1 MTSLRHVDSPLG
13 VLSVAALNGAIV
25 RLHFGVIGPEVE
37 RDDPVLLEAD
47 RQLHDYFAGALHDF
61 DLKLHAPGN
70 DLERGVWDA
79 MRRIPYGRTRT
90 YGEVAT
96 ELSAIARPANARNVG
111 TACGANPIA
120 IVIPCHR
127 IVGAGGKLTGYSGG
141 EGVKTKAWLLGHE
154 GWRPPSVPEAQL
166 SLFG

>member
-1 MTSLRHVDSPLG
+1 MNLRHVASPLG
-13 VLSVAALNGAIV
+13 PLSVAAADGAIT
-25 RLHFGVIGPEVE
+25 RLHFGVLGPETG
-37 RDDPVLLEAD
+37 RDDPVLVEAE
-47 RQLHDYFAGALHDF
+47 RQLQAYFAGTLHDF
-61 DLKLHAPGN
+61 DLPLSAPGN
-70 DLERGVWDA
+70 ELERGVWDA
-79 MRRIPYGRTRT
+79 MLRIPYGRTRT

-96 ELSAIARPANARNVG
+96 ELSAIARNVG

-141 EGVKTKAWLLGHE
+141 EGVKTKAWLLDHE

-166 SLFG
+166 SLFGQPS

>member
-1 MTSLRHVDSPLG
+1 MTSLRHIASPLG
-13 VLSVAALNGAIV
+13 VLSVAAQDGALT
-25 RLHFGVIGPEVE
+25 RLHFGVLGQETD
-37 RDDPVLLEAD
+37 RDHPVLVEAERQLEA
-47 RQLHDYFAGALHDF
+47 YFAGSLRDF
-61 DLKLHAPGN
+61 DLPLAAPGN

-96 ELSAIARPANARNVG
+96 ELDAIARNVG

>member
-1 MTSLRHVDSPLG
+1 MRTLRHVDSPLG
-13 VLSVAALNGAIV
+13 ILSVAAENGALV
-25 RLHFGVIGPEVE
+25 RLHFGILGPEAE
-37 RDDPVLLEAD
+37 RDDPVLVEAD
-47 RQLHDYFAGALHDF
+47 RQLQAYFAGSLHDF
-61 DLKLHAPGN
+61 DLPLHAPGN
-70 DLERGVWDA
+70 ELERGVWDA
-79 MRRIPYGRTRT
+79 MLRIPYGRTRT

-96 ELSAIARPANARNVG
+96 ELNAIARNVG

>member
-1 MTSLRHVDSPLG
+1 MTVLRHIASPLG
-13 VLSVAALNGAIV
+13 ILGVAAEAGSIT
-25 RLHFGVIGPEVE
+25 RLHFGVIEPEAE
-37 RDDPVLLEAD
+37 RDDPVLVEAE
-47 RQLHDYFAGALHDF
+47 RQLDAYFAGTLRDF
-61 DLKLHAPGN
+61 DLPLQAPGN

-79 MRRIPYGRTRT
+79 MLRIPYGKTRT
-90 YGEVAT
+90 YGEVAA
-96 ELSAIARPANARNVG
+96 ELGAIARNVG

-141 EGVKTKAWLLGHE
+141 EGVKTKAWLLDHE
-154 GWRPPSVPEAQL
+154 GWRPPSVPDAQL

>member
-1 MTSLRHVDSPLG
+1 MALRQVDSPLG
-13 VLSVAALNGAIV
+13 VLSIAAENGALT
-25 RLHFGVIGPEVE
+25 RLHFGVIGTETE
-37 RDDPVLLEAD
+37 RDDPVLVEAE
-47 RQLHDYFAGALHDF
+47 RQLQAYFAGALRDF
-61 DLKLHAPGN
+61 DLPLHAPGN

-79 MRRIPYGRTRT
+79 MLRIPYGQSRT
-90 YGEVAT
+90 YGEVASD
-96 ELSAIARPANARNVG
+96 LGAIARNVG

-141 EGVKTKAWLLGHE
+141 EGVRTKAWLLGLE
-154 GWRPPSVPEAQL
+154 GWRPPSVPTAQL

>member
-1 MTSLRHVDSPLG
+1 MTNLRHIASPLG
-13 VLSVAALNGAIV
+13 PLSVCAADGRIT
-25 RLHFGVIGPEVE
+25 RLHFGKIAPETD
-37 RDDPVLLEAD
+37 RDDPVLVEAK
-47 RQLHDYFAGALHDF
+47 RQLQAYFAGALHDF
-61 DLKLHAPGN
+61 DLPLDAPGN
-70 DLERGVWDA
+70 ELERGVWDA
-79 MRRIPYGRTRT
+79 MLRIPYGKTRT

-96 ELSAIARPANARNVG
+96 ELSAIARNVG

>member
-1 MTSLRHVDSPLG
+1 MRTLRYVASPLG
-13 VLSVAALNGAIV
+13 PLSVAAADGAIV
-25 RLHFGVIGPEVE
+25 RLHFGVLGPEQG
-37 RDDPVLLEAD
+37 RDDPVLVEAE
-47 RQLHDYFAGALHDF
+47 RQLQAYFAGTLYGF
-61 DLKLHAPGN
+61 DLPLHAPGN

-79 MRRIPYGRTRT
+79 MLRIPYGRTRT

-96 ELSAIARPANARNVG
+96 ELNAIARNVG
-111 TACGANPIA
+111 AACGANPIA

-141 EGVKTKAWLLGHE
+141 EGVKTKAWLLDHE

-166 SLFG
+166 SLFSQPS